1 MLIIVSFHMG
11 NVCILDDSNIHGL
24 KDKMMLAPSNQ
35 SLDLGKSF
43 APPHKLS
50 CEYQKHPM
58 RSFNTRRC
66 K

>member
-1 MLIIVSFHMG
+1 MG

-24 KDKMMLAPSNQ
+24 KDKMMLVPSNQ

-43 APPHKLS
+43 APPHKPS
-50 CEYQKHPM
+50 CEYQMYPM
-58 RSFNTRRC
+58 RSFNTRRY